1 MERELEEKIKKD
13 KEEARLIQ
21 KKKDEEEIRAIN
33 ESQA

>member
-13 KEEARLIQ
+13 KEEARQIQ